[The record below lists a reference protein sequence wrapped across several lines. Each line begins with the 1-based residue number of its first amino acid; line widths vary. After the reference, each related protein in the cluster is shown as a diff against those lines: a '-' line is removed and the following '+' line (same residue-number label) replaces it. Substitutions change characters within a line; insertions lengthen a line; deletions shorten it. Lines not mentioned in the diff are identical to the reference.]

1 MAASG
6 PATVVLVV
14 GADVVGC
21 EMLVTIV
28 DAGLVR
34 AVVAPVAGAA
44 VVAGPCVVPVVGA
57 TLDVVVV
64 AEPVAGGVVGVV
76 VGDAVGGSG
85 VVAGTVAG
93 DGGVGT
99 VVTGGVGLAAS
110 VLLGA
115 EVVVGAAA
123 AAAAAAEPAMAE
135 PEPSNAATAEPAT
148 RRSRRG
154 RRNCRRRARFD
165 DRAAGRTGISA
176 CAMRDRAEGGASW
189 YPRPPRRL
197 ARSAPFVVSLAG
209 HVTRQIGSQM
219 DSAGSMQLTVCEP
232 NVSCRVQCLLDHV
245 AWSGPE
251 LSRVVA
257 VAECNLARQFDDID
271 RLREAS

>member
-1 MAASG
+1 M
-6 PATVVLVV
+6 LVV

-28 DAGLVR
+28 DAGPVR
-34 AVVAPVAGAA
+34 AVVGPVAGAA
-44 VVAGPCVVPVVGA
+44 VVAGPRVVPVVGA
-57 TLDVVVV
+57 MLDVVVV
-64 AEPVAGGVVGVV
+64 AEAVAGGVVGVV
-76 VGDAVGGSG
+76 VGDAVGGAA
-85 VVAGTVAG
+85 VVAGAVAG
-93 DGGVGT
+93 GGEVGT

-123 AAAAAAEPAMAE
+123 AAAAEPAMAE
-135 PEPSNAATAEPAT
+135 PEPSNAARAEPAT

-165 DRAAGRTGISA
+165 DRATGRTGISA
-176 CAMRDRAEGGASW
+176 CAMRDRADGGASW

-232 NVSCRVQCLLDHV
+232 NVSCRVQCLLDYV
-245 AWSGPE
+245 AWSSPE
-251 LSRVVA
+251 LSRVVT
-257 VAECNLARQFDDID
+257 VAERNLARQLDDVD